1 MTHIHVTKNYGGRI
15 TDERRILPGLYA
27 LDDERLFGAGQYLVE
42 NGHAVMVADPSA
54 VTVPPVSA
62 EPVVEESIG
71 FSVIEPEAVEGVEED
86 PEVVGTGVMM
96 HNGELINRP
105 LGASAFEASEEVTDE
120 PEAPKSRR
128 K

>member
-1 MTHIHVTKNYGGRI
+1 MTHILVKSNYGGRI

-54 VTVPPVSA
+54 VVVPPVTL
-62 EPVVEESIG
+62 EPIVEESIG
-71 FSVIEPEAVEGVEED
+71 FSVIEPEVVEGVEEVTD
-86 PEVVGTGVMM
+86 AEPVEGEQIGGFDTPE
-96 HNGELINRP
+96 
-105 LGASAFEASEEVTDE
+105 DE